1 MSAEKK
7 RLETSS
13 THLPATSQNST
24 QTFFSDGDDDEI
36 KLDEEGFQE
45 ESLQEEFPEE
55 EEYLEEEMY
64 LEEEKY
70 LKGNEYAYE
79 IVYLPERQHLEEKA
93 ADSYVYEQFLNE
105 EGENLEEEKYLE
117 GTGYLGKE
125 EYLED
130 GEYLEEDLPQGKR
143 GLLRKEKPH
152 LEWLGAKTRLVK
164 QVWTGKLSHRRQ
176 QEAVAQQLQEQQ
188 QLTKNSLLIS
198 QEKLYNLV
206 LASCK
211 EAHSVQTTPIFG
223 ARSPD
228 SGSPKS
234 SPFCQIPVSKTANQC
249 PSLCLMFPKFCFNSS
264 GTLLALTDRATQT
277 EWTYESKT
285 AILLKSKQ
293 KGEQEDSKALEPQS
307 YFMVE
312 VKMCF
317 PKPKVMESV
326 SKTDYLEDL
335 IEEPREALEVEDLDE
350 NFLNNTTYQTVF
362 RAMLKEMAARS
373 ELEEDID
380 IPMTEHLESETRRK
394 LGILLK
400 KNFEKYKEAILWIM
414 RKRETN
420 RFAELGTFTFRL
432 LYQKSPEIE
441 EPEEGKIKKARH
453 TVRHKKKVELDTEW
467 MMKKTKVHQG
477 DGKIILYPSG
487 TLFQVLFPDGT
498 GQIHY
503 PSGNLAMLILSTN
516 AKHFTY
522 IILEDS
528 EETWIRALINNSGH
542 ATFYN
547 ENRDIWLSLSHNLG
561 YYFTEGGGQKAWNW
575 WNLSLHIHAP
585 PVQPISLT
593 INRYINVQ
601 IRSQDNIFFYFV
613 NKKKK
618 IRLNLGTR
626 YKYITPEALNE
637 MKKKSIQE
645 VEFGSTAQKIQI
657 LLGKM
662 SKLLNLLTIPDLEN
676 FVESAMT
683 FLVENFPKKTFQF

>member
-130 GEYLEEDLPQGKR
+130 GEYLEEDLPQDCSSS
-143 GLLRKEKPH
+143 
-152 LEWLGAKTRLVK
+152 W
-164 QVWTGKLSHRRQ
+164 
-176 QEAVAQQLQEQQ
+176 
-188 QLTKNSLLIS
+188 
-198 QEKLYNLV
+198 
-206 LASCK
+206 
-211 EAHSVQTTPIFG
+211 
-223 ARSPD
+223 SPD

-285 AILLKSKQ
+285 DYILAEVGKEEENELLSVVSIADSAGKQ
-293 KGEQEDSKALEPQS
+293 RVIGHKCKGRLAFAMLEVHCRERVCACGNW
-307 YFMVE
+307 F
-312 VKMCF
+312 
-317 PKPKVMESV
+317 MESV

-683 FLVENFPKKTFQF
+683 FLVENFPKKTFQFQH

>member
-7 RLETSS
+7 QLETSS

-24 QTFFSDGDDDEI
+24 QTYFSDGDDNEI
-36 KLDEEGFQE
+36 KLDEEAFQE

-70 LKGNEYAYE
+70 LKGNEYGYE
-79 IVYLPERQHLEEKA
+79 IVYLPERRHLEEKA

-117 GTGYLGKE
+117 GSGYLGKE

-130 GEYLEEDLPQGKR
+130 GEYLEEDLPKD
-143 GLLRKEKPH
+143 
-152 LEWLGAKTRLVK
+152 A
-164 QVWTGKLSHRRQ
+164 
-176 QEAVAQQLQEQQ
+176 
-188 QLTKNSLLIS
+188 
-198 QEKLYNLV
+198 
-206 LASCK
+206 CK

-277 EWTYESKT
+277 EWTYESKS

-293 KGEQEDSKALEPQS
+293 KGEQEDSKVKLMDKMSGLED
-307 YFMVE
+307 YILAE
-312 VKMCF
+312 VGKEEEN
-317 PKPKVMESV
+317 VMESV

-453 TVRHKKKVELDTEW
+453 TVRRKKKVELDTEW

-575 WNLSLHIHAP
+575 WNLSLHIHSP

-683 FLVENFPKKTFQF
+683 FLVENFPKKTFQFQH